1 MEDGVAKREVRGWT
15 GKNKINSK
23 RKKKKEKKGKERK
36 PYSDIINSSI
46 SINRVEKTP
55 RRETIEEKAS
65 LSPVEPSRW
74 LFPSFVNRR

>member
-1 MEDGVAKREVRGWT
+1 MAKREVRGWT

>member
-1 MEDGVAKREVRGWT
+1 VAKREVRGWT

>member
-1 MEDGVAKREVRGWT
+1 MDGQKQ
-15 GKNKINSK
+15 NKFK
-23 RKKKKEKKGKERK
+23 KKKKKKEKKGKERK

>member
-1 MEDGVAKREVRGWT
+1 MVKREVRGWT

>member
-1 MEDGVAKREVRGWT
+1 MAKRDVRGWT